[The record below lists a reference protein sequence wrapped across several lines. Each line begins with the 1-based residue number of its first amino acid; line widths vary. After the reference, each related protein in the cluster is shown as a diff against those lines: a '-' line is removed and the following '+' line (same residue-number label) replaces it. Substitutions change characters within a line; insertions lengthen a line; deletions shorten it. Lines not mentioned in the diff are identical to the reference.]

1 VHASGAVVFTY
12 HDIDDEP
19 ANATSYLATPDRF
32 RSQLRSFMAW
42 GLRFVELG
50 ELCELCD
57 RHRRDESLDGLA
69 AVSFDDGLQGVYQHA
84 LPILRELD
92 VPATGVGGQDS
103 KRSAL
108 RRRHTRED

>member
-1 VHASGAVVFTY
+1 VRASGAVVFTY

-19 ANATSYLATPDRF
+19 ANATNYLATPDRF
-32 RSQLRSFMAW
+32 RSQLRSVMAW

-50 ELCELCD
+50 ELCD
-57 RHRRDESLDGLA
+57 RHSRDESLDRLA
-69 AVSFDDGLQGVYQHA
+69 AISFDDGLHGVYEHA

-92 VPATGVGGQDS
+92 VPATGVRGQDS

-108 RRRHTRED
+108 RRRHARED